1 MSKTNHEK
9 FTNILEVEGI
19 NAQGFGMIA
28 KMVMLDQRL
37 TIEAKAIYSYFCSYA
52 GGGSTAFPSVSKIV
66 YDLKISKDR
75 YYKHF
80 KLLVECGYITIR
92 QTKDKGKFA
101 NNIYRIMSNP
111 VSCPQNEEMDS
122 PCPENSDKENSDTGN
137 QDTNINNININNFNN
152 IYTLNT
158 NPVPRPQNKETEL
171 SCPQNEY
178 TQNEHTQNVDTNINN
193 ININNFNNIL
203 DDVDDKRARE
213 VEEVANEYKNYS
225 SKKITP
231 VNLKSLNKL
240 LDVVDKELLLYAIQ
254 KLEDVEK
261 PMTYLKAI
269 IKDYMKNNI
278 STVKQAIEYDK
289 VFKEKKNK
297 NNKKNKSERKQKLED
312 LYNSATGPI
321 LEGYYD
327 WMNE

>member
-137 QDTNINNININNFNN
+137 QDTNINNININN
-152 IYTLNT
+152 LN
-158 NPVPRPQNKETEL
+158 
-171 SCPQNEY
+171 S
-178 TQNEHTQNVDTNINN
+178 
-193 ININNFNNIL
+193 IL

-231 VNLKSLNKL
+231 INLKSLNKL

-278 STVKQAIEYDK
+278 STVKEAIEYDK

-297 NNKKNKSERKQKLED
+297 RNKKNNSDRKQKLEE

>member
-19 NAQGFGMIA
+19 NAQGFGTIA
-28 KMVMLDQRL
+28 KMAMLDQRL

-66 YDLKISKDR
+66 YDLKISKTR

-80 KLLVECGYITIR
+80 DSLVECGYISVR
-92 QTKDKGKFA
+92 QNKEGNKFA
-101 NNIYRIMSNP
+101 
-111 VSCPQNEEMDS
+111 
-122 PCPENSDKENSDTGN
+122 
-137 QDTNINNININNFNN
+137 NN

-193 ININNFNNIL
+193 ININNFNNVL

-321 LEGYYD
+321 LDGYYD

>member
-28 KMVMLDQRL
+28 KMAMLDQRL

-152 IYTLNT
+152 I
-158 NPVPRPQNKETEL
+158 
-171 SCPQNEY
+171 
-178 TQNEHTQNVDTNINN
+178 
-193 ININNFNNIL
+193 L

-240 LDVVDKELLLYAIQ
+240 LAVVDKELLLYAIQ

-321 LEGYYD
+321 LDGYYD

>member
-66 YDLKISKDR
+66 YDLKISKTR

-80 KLLVECGYITIR
+80 DSLVDCGYISVKA
-92 QTKDKGKFA
+92 TKEGNKFA
-101 NNIYRIMSNP
+101 
-111 VSCPQNEEMDS
+111 
-122 PCPENSDKENSDTGN
+122 
-137 QDTNINNININNFNN
+137 NN

-158 NPVPRPQNKETEL
+158 NPVPCPQNKETEL

-193 ININNFNNIL
+193 ININNFNNVL

-321 LEGYYD
+321 LDGYYD

>member
-152 IYTLNT
+152 I
-158 NPVPRPQNKETEL
+158 
-171 SCPQNEY
+171 
-178 TQNEHTQNVDTNINN
+178 
-193 ININNFNNIL
+193 L

-240 LDVVDKELLLYAIQ
+240 LAVVDKELLLYAIQ

-321 LEGYYD
+321 LDGYYD

>member
-19 NAQGFGMIA
+19 NAQGFGTIA
-28 KMVMLDQRL
+28 KMAMLDQRL

-66 YDLKISKDR
+66 YDLKISKTR

-80 KLLVECGYITIR
+80 DSLVECGYISVR
-92 QTKDKGKFA
+92 QNKEGNKFA
-101 NNIYRIMSNP
+101 
-111 VSCPQNEEMDS
+111 
-122 PCPENSDKENSDTGN
+122 
-137 QDTNINNININNFNN
+137 NN

-193 ININNFNNIL
+193 ININNFNNVL

-278 STVKQAIEYDK
+278 STVKEAIEYDK

>member
-66 YDLKISKDR
+66 YDLKISKTR

-80 KLLVECGYITIR
+80 DSLVECGYISVR
-92 QTKDKGKFA
+92 QNKEGNKFA
-101 NNIYRIMSNP
+101 
-111 VSCPQNEEMDS
+111 
-122 PCPENSDKENSDTGN
+122 
-137 QDTNINNININNFNN
+137 NN

-231 VNLKSLNKL
+231 INLKSLNKL
-240 LDVVDKELLLYAIQ
+240 LAVVDKELLLYAIQ

-297 NNKKNKSERKQKLED
+297 SNKKNNSDRKQKLED

-321 LEGYYD
+321 LDGYYD

>member
-52 GGGSTAFPSVSKIV
+52 GGGSTAFPSLSKIV

-137 QDTNINNININNFNN
+137 Q
-152 IYTLNT
+152 
-158 NPVPRPQNKETEL
+158 
-171 SCPQNEY
+171 
-178 TQNEHTQNVDTNINN
+178 DTNINN

-321 LEGYYD
+321 LDGYYD

>member
-28 KMVMLDQRL
+28 KMAMLDQRL

-152 IYTLNT
+152 I
-158 NPVPRPQNKETEL
+158 
-171 SCPQNEY
+171 
-178 TQNEHTQNVDTNINN
+178 
-193 ININNFNNIL
+193 L

-231 VNLKSLNKL
+231 INLKSLNKL

>member
-80 KLLVECGYITIR
+80 KLLVECGYISVR
-92 QTKDKGKFA
+92 QNKEGNKFA
-101 NNIYRIMSNP
+101 
-111 VSCPQNEEMDS
+111 
-122 PCPENSDKENSDTGN
+122 
-137 QDTNINNININNFNN
+137 NN

>member
-66 YDLKISKDR
+66 YDLKISKTR

-80 KLLVECGYITIR
+80 DSLVECGYISVR
-92 QTKDKGKFA
+92 QNKEGNKFA
-101 NNIYRIMSNP
+101 
-111 VSCPQNEEMDS
+111 
-122 PCPENSDKENSDTGN
+122 
-137 QDTNINNININNFNN
+137 NN

-213 VEEVANEYKNYS
+213 VEEVANEYKKKNN
-225 SKKITP
+225 KKITP
-231 VNLKSLNKL
+231 INLKSLNKL

-321 LEGYYD
+321 LDGYYD

>member
-1 MSKTNHEK
+1 MSKTNAKYEK
-9 FTNILEVEGI
+9 FTNILEIEGI
-19 NAQGFGMIA
+19 NAQGFGTIA
-28 KMVMLDQRL
+28 KMAMLDQRL

-66 YDLKISKDR
+66 YDLKISKTR

-80 KLLVECGYITIR
+80 DSLVECGYISVR
-92 QTKDKGKFA
+92 QNKEGNKFA
-101 NNIYRIMSNP
+101 
-111 VSCPQNEEMDS
+111 
-122 PCPENSDKENSDTGN
+122 
-137 QDTNINNININNFNN
+137 NN

-193 ININNFNNIL
+193 ININNFNNVL

-261 PMTYLKAI
+261 PMTYLKAV

-278 STVKQAIEYDK
+278 STVKEAIEYDK
-289 VFKEKKNK
+289 VY
-297 NNKKNKSERKQKLED
+297 KQ
-312 LYNSATGPI
+312 YQ
-321 LEGYYD
+321 Y
-327 WMNE
+327 

>member
-66 YDLKISKDR
+66 YDLKISKTR

-80 KLLVECGYITIR
+80 DSLVECGYITIR

-137 QDTNINNININNFNN
+137 Q
-152 IYTLNT
+152 
-158 NPVPRPQNKETEL
+158 
-171 SCPQNEY
+171 
-178 TQNEHTQNVDTNINN
+178 DTNINN

>member
-19 NAQGFGMIA
+19 NAQGFGTIA

-80 KLLVECGYITIR
+80 KLLVECGYISVR
-92 QTKDKGKFA
+92 ENKDKGKFA

-137 QDTNINNININNFNN
+137 Q
-152 IYTLNT
+152 
-158 NPVPRPQNKETEL
+158 
-171 SCPQNEY
+171 
-178 TQNEHTQNVDTNINN
+178 DTNINN

>member
-152 IYTLNT
+152 I
-158 NPVPRPQNKETEL
+158 
-171 SCPQNEY
+171 
-178 TQNEHTQNVDTNINN
+178 
-193 ININNFNNIL
+193 L

-278 STVKQAIEYDK
+278 STVKQAVEYDK

-297 NNKKNKSERKQKLED
+297 SNKKNKSERKQKLED

-321 LEGYYD
+321 LDGYYD

>member
-1 MSKTNHEK
+1 MSKTNHEQ
-9 FTNILEVEGI
+9 FTNLLEVEGI

-137 QDTNINNININNFNN
+137 Q
-152 IYTLNT
+152 
-158 NPVPRPQNKETEL
+158 E
-171 SCPQNEY
+171 
-178 TQNEHTQNVDTNINN
+178 TNINN

-321 LEGYYD
+321 LDGYYD

>member
-137 QDTNINNININNFNN
+137 Q
-152 IYTLNT
+152 
-158 NPVPRPQNKETEL
+158 E
-171 SCPQNEY
+171 
-178 TQNEHTQNVDTNINN
+178 TNINN

-213 VEEVANEYKNYS
+213 VEEVANEYKTYS

>member
-19 NAQGFGMIA
+19 NAQGFGTIA

-137 QDTNINNININNFNN
+137 Q
-152 IYTLNT
+152 
-158 NPVPRPQNKETEL
+158 E
-171 SCPQNEY
+171 
-178 TQNEHTQNVDTNINN
+178 TNINN

-269 IKDYMKNNI
+269 IKDYVENNI

>member
-19 NAQGFGMIA
+19 NAQGFGTIA

-80 KLLVECGYITIR
+80 KLLVECGYISVR
-92 QTKDKGKFA
+92 QNKEGNKFA
-101 NNIYRIMSNP
+101 
-111 VSCPQNEEMDS
+111 
-122 PCPENSDKENSDTGN
+122 
-137 QDTNINNININNFNN
+137 NN

>member
-137 QDTNINNININNFNN
+137 Q
-152 IYTLNT
+152 
-158 NPVPRPQNKETEL
+158 E
-171 SCPQNEY
+171 
-178 TQNEHTQNVDTNINN
+178 TNINN

-297 NNKKNKSERKQKLED
+297 SNKKNNSDRKRKLED

>member
-19 NAQGFGMIA
+19 NAQGFGTIA

-152 IYTLNT
+152 I
-158 NPVPRPQNKETEL
+158 
-171 SCPQNEY
+171 
-178 TQNEHTQNVDTNINN
+178 
-193 ININNFNNIL
+193 L

-297 NNKKNKSERKQKLED
+297 SERKQKLED

>member
-19 NAQGFGMIA
+19 NAQGFGTIA

-66 YDLKISKDR
+66 YDLKISKTR

-80 KLLVECGYITIR
+80 DSLVECGYISVR
-92 QTKDKGKFA
+92 QNKEGNKFA
-101 NNIYRIMSNP
+101 
-111 VSCPQNEEMDS
+111 
-122 PCPENSDKENSDTGN
+122 
-137 QDTNINNININNFNN
+137 NN

-193 ININNFNNIL
+193 ININNFNNVL

-240 LDVVDKELLLYAIQ
+240 LAVVDKELLLYAIQ

-297 NNKKNKSERKQKLED
+297 NNKKNNSERKQKLED

>member
-28 KMVMLDQRL
+28 KMAMLDQRL

-152 IYTLNT
+152 I
-158 NPVPRPQNKETEL
+158 
-171 SCPQNEY
+171 
-178 TQNEHTQNVDTNINN
+178 
-193 ININNFNNIL
+193 L

-240 LDVVDKELLLYAIQ
+240 LAVVDKELLLYAIQ

-297 NNKKNKSERKQKLED
+297 SNKKNNSDRKRKLED

>member
-19 NAQGFGMIA
+19 NAQGFGTIA

-66 YDLKISKDR
+66 YDLKISKTR

-80 KLLVECGYITIR
+80 DSLVECGYISVR
-92 QTKDKGKFA
+92 QNKEGNKFA
-101 NNIYRIMSNP
+101 
-111 VSCPQNEEMDS
+111 
-122 PCPENSDKENSDTGN
+122 
-137 QDTNINNININNFNN
+137 NN

-193 ININNFNNIL
+193 ININNFNNVL

-213 VEEVANEYKNYS
+213 IEEVANEYKNYS

-240 LDVVDKELLLYAIQ
+240 LAVVDKELLLYAIQ

-289 VFKEKKNK
+289 VFKEKKNR

>member
-137 QDTNINNININNFNN
+137 Q
-152 IYTLNT
+152 
-158 NPVPRPQNKETEL
+158 E
-171 SCPQNEY
+171 
-178 TQNEHTQNVDTNINN
+178 TNINN

-289 VFKEKKNK
+289 MFKEKKNK

>member
-1 MSKTNHEK
+1 MSKTKHEK

-28 KMVMLDQRL
+28 KMAMLDQRL

-152 IYTLNT
+152 I
-158 NPVPRPQNKETEL
+158 
-171 SCPQNEY
+171 
-178 TQNEHTQNVDTNINN
+178 
-193 ININNFNNIL
+193 L

-240 LDVVDKELLLYAIQ
+240 LAVVDKELLLYAIQ

>member
-66 YDLKISKDR
+66 YDLKISKTR

-80 KLLVECGYITIR
+80 DSLVECGYISV
-92 QTKDKGKFA
+92 KANKEGNKFA
-101 NNIYRIMSNP
+101 
-111 VSCPQNEEMDS
+111 
-122 PCPENSDKENSDTGN
+122 
-137 QDTNINNININNFNN
+137 NN

-158 NPVPRPQNKETEL
+158 NPVPCPQNKETEL

-178 TQNEHTQNVDTNINN
+178 TQNEYTQNEETNINN

-240 LDVVDKELLLYAIQ
+240 LDVVDKDLLLYAIQ

-278 STVKQAIEYDK
+278 STVKEAIEYDK

-297 NNKKNKSERKQKLED
+297 SNKKNNSNRKQKLEE

>member
-52 GGGSTAFPSVSKIV
+52 GGGSTAFPSVSKII

-111 VSCPQNEEMDS
+111 VSCPQNEDMGS
-122 PCPENSDKENSDTGN
+122 PCPENSYKENSNTEN
-137 QDTNINNININNFNN
+137 Q
-152 IYTLNT
+152 
-158 NPVPRPQNKETEL
+158 E
-171 SCPQNEY
+171 
-178 TQNEHTQNVDTNINN
+178 TNINN

-240 LDVVDKELLLYAIQ
+240 LDVVDKDLLLYAIQ

-278 STVKQAIEYDK
+278 STVKEAIEYDK

-297 NNKKNKSERKQKLED
+297 RNKKNNSDRKQKLEE

-321 LEGYYD
+321 LDGYYD

>member
-1 MSKTNHEK
+1 M
-9 FTNILEVEGI
+9 FIQIL
-19 NAQGFGMIA
+19 
-28 KMVMLDQRL
+28 
-37 TIEAKAIYSYFCSYA
+37 
-52 GGGSTAFPSVSKIV
+52 
-66 YDLKISKDR
+66 
-75 YYKHF
+75 
-80 KLLVECGYITIR
+80 
-92 QTKDKGKFA
+92 
-101 NNIYRIMSNP
+101 
-111 VSCPQNEEMDS
+111 
-122 PCPENSDKENSDTGN
+122 
-137 QDTNINNININNFNN
+137 
-152 IYTLNT
+152 
-158 NPVPRPQNKETEL
+158 
-171 SCPQNEY
+171 
-178 TQNEHTQNVDTNINN
+178 
-193 ININNFNNIL
+193 NFNNIL

-297 NNKKNKSERKQKLED
+297 NNKKQI
-312 LYNSATGPI
+312 A
-321 LEGYYD
+321 
-327 WMNE
+327 

>member
-152 IYTLNT
+152 I
-158 NPVPRPQNKETEL
+158 
-171 SCPQNEY
+171 
-178 TQNEHTQNVDTNINN
+178 
-193 ININNFNNIL
+193 L
-203 DDVDDKRARE
+203 DDVDDKRSRE

>member
-152 IYTLNT
+152 I
-158 NPVPRPQNKETEL
+158 
-171 SCPQNEY
+171 
-178 TQNEHTQNVDTNINN
+178 
-193 ININNFNNIL
+193 L

-231 VNLKSLNKL
+231 INLKSLNKL

>member
-19 NAQGFGMIA
+19 NAQGFGTIA

-137 QDTNINNININNFNN
+137 Q
-152 IYTLNT
+152 
-158 NPVPRPQNKETEL
+158 E
-171 SCPQNEY
+171 
-178 TQNEHTQNVDTNINN
+178 TNINN

-289 VFKEKKNK
+289 VFKEKKNR

-321 LEGYYD
+321 LDGYYD

>member
-19 NAQGFGMIA
+19 NAQGFGTIA

-66 YDLKISKDR
+66 YDLKISKTR

-80 KLLVECGYITIR
+80 DSLVECGYISVR
-92 QTKDKGKFA
+92 QNKEGNKFA
-101 NNIYRIMSNP
+101 
-111 VSCPQNEEMDS
+111 
-122 PCPENSDKENSDTGN
+122 
-137 QDTNINNININNFNN
+137 NN

-278 STVKQAIEYDK
+278 STVKEAIEYDK

-297 NNKKNKSERKQKLED
+297 SNKKNNSNRKQKLEE

-321 LEGYYD
+321 LDGYYD

>member
-1 MSKTNHEK
+1 MSKTNAKYEK
-9 FTNILEVEGI
+9 FTNILEIEGI
-19 NAQGFGMIA
+19 NAQGFGTIA

-80 KLLVECGYITIR
+80 KLLVELGYISVR
-92 QTKDKGKFA
+92 ENKDNGKFA

-111 VSCPQNEEMDS
+111 VPCTENKEMDS
-122 PCPENSDKENSDTGN
+122 PCPENPDKENSDKES

-152 IYTLNT
+152 
-158 NPVPRPQNKETEL
+158 V
-171 SCPQNEY
+171 
-178 TQNEHTQNVDTNINN
+178 
-193 ININNFNNIL
+193 L

-213 VEEVANEYKNYS
+213 LEEVADEYKNYS

-240 LDVVDKELLLYAIQ
+240 LDVVDKDLLLYAIQ

-261 PMTYLKAI
+261 PMTYLKAV

-278 STVKQAIEYDK
+278 STVKEAIEYDK

-297 NNKKNKSERKQKLED
+297 SNKKNNSDRKQKLEE
-312 LYNSATGPI
+312 LHKSATGPI
-321 LEGYYD
+321 LDGYYD
-327 WMNE
+327 WMKE

>member
-1 MSKTNHEK
+1 M
-9 FTNILEVEGI
+9 GI
-19 NAQGFGMIA
+19 MRG
-28 KMVMLDQRL
+28 
-37 TIEAKAIYSYFCSYA
+37 C
-52 GGGSTAFPSVSKIV
+52 
-66 YDLKISKDR
+66 
-75 YYKHF
+75 
-80 KLLVECGYITIR
+80 
-92 QTKDKGKFA
+92 
-101 NNIYRIMSNP
+101 
-111 VSCPQNEEMDS
+111 
-122 PCPENSDKENSDTGN
+122 
-137 QDTNINNININNFNN
+137 NINNININNFNN
-152 IYTLNT
+152 
-158 NPVPRPQNKETEL
+158 V
-171 SCPQNEY
+171 
-178 TQNEHTQNVDTNINN
+178 
-193 ININNFNNIL
+193 L

>member
-152 IYTLNT
+152 I
-158 NPVPRPQNKETEL
+158 
-171 SCPQNEY
+171 
-178 TQNEHTQNVDTNINN
+178 
-193 ININNFNNIL
+193 L

-297 NNKKNKSERKQKLED
+297 SNKKNKSERKQKLED

-321 LEGYYD
+321 VEGYYD

>member
-28 KMVMLDQRL
+28 KMVMLDRGL

-137 QDTNINNININNFNN
+137 Q
-152 IYTLNT
+152 
-158 NPVPRPQNKETEL
+158 
-171 SCPQNEY
+171 
-178 TQNEHTQNVDTNINN
+178 DTNINN

>member
-122 PCPENSDKENSDTGN
+122 PFPENSDKENSDTGN
-137 QDTNINNININNFNN
+137 Q
-152 IYTLNT
+152 
-158 NPVPRPQNKETEL
+158 
-171 SCPQNEY
+171 
-178 TQNEHTQNVDTNINN
+178 DTNINN

-321 LEGYYD
+321 LDGYYD